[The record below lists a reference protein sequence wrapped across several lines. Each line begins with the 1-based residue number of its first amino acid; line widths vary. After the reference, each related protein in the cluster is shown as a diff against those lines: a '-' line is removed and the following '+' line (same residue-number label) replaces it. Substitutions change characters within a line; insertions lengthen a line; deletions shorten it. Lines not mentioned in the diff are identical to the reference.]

1 MKSVPNWIFYL
12 HDFLWIFSQLLAIW
26 FELFSFVS
34 VFNSEN
40 RCRGVPPVSLSLCAG
55 PARQQAVYAWR
66 HTSAPCVKGVVPTAP
81 RLPCPSHAAPDSPVA
96 RLASHAVDNRVRS
109 RRRFASDRVCP
120 SAPRHR
126 RRHHL
131 CLGKCAAPP
140 CLHAEPAALTS
151 LPPPRAPAAGCLTSP
166 PSSCVGRRRAVRARA
181 PLTPTVYPSL
191 VRPPGRCPCAA
202 RICAVVPQ
210 SLRRSTPPLFRC
222 HYHWRK
228 RELLRERAGQACR
241 QCRGLPSSVGPAG
254 RCGFR
259 PAGLASG
266 PRRSCAQAGRWRF
279 GPAAFELYFSIFR
292 IYSNPCKFKNLCS
305 IYLYSKNYKINFVG

>member
-202 RICAVVPQ
+202 RICAVMPQ
-210 SLRRSTPPLFRC
+210 SLRRSTPPLSLPLSLAQARAAARARWSSVPPVPWAAFQRRPSRPL
-222 HYHWRK
+222 WFSAGRSS
-228 RELLRERAGQACR
+228 ERATPVLC
-241 QCRGLPSSVGPAG
+241 
-254 RCGFR
+254 
-259 PAGLASG
+259 ASG
-266 PRRSCAQAGRWRF
+266 PLEIRPSG
-279 GPAAFELYFSIFR
+279 I
-292 IYSNPCKFKNLCS
+292 
-305 IYLYSKNYKINFVG
+305 